1 MGVARRAGAR
11 AHTKPTGARPLRSIM
26 MQSPHFV
33 SLMRMGFFC
42 GGDISLM
49 QVLDLQSLKQ
59 VSDDVGGSTMQTQR
73 TGLMHVSPAENA
85 VRVETVVLAG
95 GHRDE
100 MAADG
105 VVATVLDLPVESC
118 QVRFSSTG
126 TSELTL

>member
-1 MGVARRAGAR
+1 
-11 AHTKPTGARPLRSIM
+11 
-26 MQSPHFV
+26 
-33 SLMRMGFFC
+33 
-42 GGDISLM
+42 M

-105 VVATVLDLPVESC
+105 VVATVLDLSGRRPKMSTPVFQRRKQETHIMTHLVEC
-118 QVRFSSTG
+118 VWYI
-126 TSELTL
+126 